1 MRLFISVGICPYFI
15 RLHLQLA
22 KMILNS
28 ESVFQNFV
36 VRLSLVLCVN
46 SVVSSHQKNKI
57 PPKYWIQY
65 SRYHLKKV
73 LRRITFFNLLGVL
86 LVNQIRVLYTVYL
99 FSRQLLNYFVYLAT
113 HLLW

>member
-1 MRLFISVGICPYFI
+1 MCLFISVGICPYLI

-36 VRLSLVLCVN
+36 VSLTLVLCVN

-57 PPKYWIQY
+57 PPKYWMQY
-65 SRYHLKKV
+65 SRYHLKKC
-73 LRRITFFNLLGVL
+73 
-86 LVNQIRVLYTVYL
+86 
-99 FSRQLLNYFVYLAT
+99 
-113 HLLW
+113 